1 MKKLTLLCLLLF
13 FGCEMHEQENIVQG
27 ETEARVVNLSLLEEL
42 TTAIVQNDVSY
53 VIEKLSVGSFE
64 INVPNKEGEL
74 ILNKAVENKRLTIG
88 YYLIKGGANPD
99 SEDDEGESARMLAEL
114 SDQTEAWEAIFDL
127 APLKEDVANA
137 AIFKLLTDSKPETE
151 EKFIP
156 SVDTYLNQL
165 GAHIDGRNG
174 GNFTYLME
182 ASSRRLLGMVKL
194 FCLHPDIDPNIKVE
208 RGRGRR
214 KQTFTALS
222 LSKNFPEI
230 QEELIKCGAVE

>member
-99 SEDDEGESARMLAEL
+99 SEDDEPRKADYDSMTVAQLKKILKKKGMTVSGKKADLIAR
-114 SDQTEAWEAIFDL
+114 
-127 APLKEDVANA
+127 LKE
-137 AIFKLLTDSKPETE
+137 
-151 EKFIP
+151 
-156 SVDTYLNQL
+156 
-165 GAHIDGRNG
+165 
-174 GNFTYLME
+174 
-182 ASSRRLLGMVKL
+182 
-194 FCLHPDIDPNIKVE
+194 
-208 RGRGRR
+208 
-214 KQTFTALS
+214 
-222 LSKNFPEI
+222 
-230 QEELIKCGAVE
+230 